1 MQVLLYNE
9 LNPDKI
15 TGFAKWQAFMEAG
28 DLKSADVKKIGD
40 NLYRARLNRSDRLLL
55 AFYSHAGERYALVL
69 EYLKSHDYAGS
80 RFLNHGVTV
89 DEDKIPPLTQ
99 LPEDVPALAY
109 VNPQH
114 PHFNLLDKII
124 SFDDTQQAVFGLK
137 PPLIIIGSAGSG
149 KTALTLEKL
158 KVCAGDVLYVT
169 LSAYLVKN
177 ARDLYYAHQ
186 YENPQ
191 QVVDFFSFQ
200 EFLESIQ
207 VPYGKPVTFREFAA
221 WFSRLPRPGIRDAHK
236 LFEEF
241 RGVLTGPSVASAW
254 LTQEEYLGL
263 GVKQSIFLEEERPL
277 VYDIFSRYLT
287 FLQQNHLY
295 DSNILSHN
303 YLERITPRYDFV
315 VVDEVQDLTNIQLFL
330 ILKSLRNP
338 VHFLLCGDSNQIV
351 HPNFF
356 SWSKVKSLFYTHD
369 EWDEAGLIQIL
380 RTNYRN
386 APQVTAVANR
396 LLLLKNARFGSTD
409 RESSYLVQSNGH
421 VQGSVLFLQDKENIR
436 RELDSKTHASTRFAV
451 VVMHDWQKQPASQ
464 HFRTPLVFSVQEAKG
479 LEYENIILYNF
490 LSDESKRFRE
500 ISEGVSHEDV
510 QQQELKYARAKSKTD
525 KSLETYKFYINS
537 LYVALTRAVRNLYW
551 IEAEPRQR
559 LLDLLGLRDAQASL
573 DLDAQGS
580 SLDEWQREA
589 HKLELQGKQEQADRI
604 RREILQQQTPDWDV
618 YAGETLDKLYNQAM
632 AGDKKAK
639 LALFEYALVYEDRRF
654 LHDLA
659 VRDFKP
665 ARHPANGLKQLQQ
678 KYYLPYQSK
687 HPVVLRNQFK
697 RFGVDFRNPFNQT
710 PLMVAAWLGNTGL
723 VAELA
728 EQGADTES
736 VDNNGLTAFQI
747 ALNQASKDS
756 KYARQHLAAIYQQL
770 EPASLSIQIDAKL
783 LKLDSSSME
792 FFLLNLMIGLFY
804 RVLPVN
810 MLRGGAFSAQTL
822 QEAINH
828 FPSEVLPERRKQR
841 AYISSILSKNEMYG
855 KDRYN
860 RKLFYRVKQGYYLF
874 NPTLM
879 LRIQGEWL
887 NVYNL
892 LDIDR
897 LVYLPANTPAW
908 WDNREQAFYDD
919 VLNRGR
925 EQVKNQLQQVRS
937 EMLQQAVSMLEELCK
952 QQLKQL

>member
-15 TGFAKWQAFMEAG
+15 SGFAKWRAFMEAG

-89 DEDKIPPLTQ
+89 NEDKIPQLTQ

-124 SFDDTQQAVFGLK
+124 SFDDTQQAVFSLK

-169 LSAYLVKN
+169 LSTYLVKN

-241 RGVLTGPSVASAW
+241 RGVLTGPSVASVW

-386 APQVTAVANR
+386 SPQVTTVANR

-559 LLDLLGLRDAQASL
+559 LLDLLGLQDAQASL

-589 HKLELQGKQEQADRI
+589 HKLELQGKQEQAERI
-604 RREILQQQTPDWDV
+604 RREILQQQVPDWDV

-632 AGDKKAK
+632 TGDKKAR

-747 ALNQASKDS
+747 ALNQASKDN
-756 KYARQHLAAIYQQL
+756 KYARQYLAAIYQQL

-804 RVLPVN
+804 RVLPIN
-810 MLRGGAFSAQTL
+810 MMRCGAFSAQTL
-822 QEAINH
+822 QDAINH
-828 FPSEVLPERRKQR
+828 FPSEVLPEKRKQR

-860 RKLFYRVKQGYYLF
+860 RKLFYRVKQGHYLF

-925 EQVKNQLQQVRS
+925 EQVKNQLQQVRG